1 MVTDEL
7 LARARAGD
15 GAAFGELTEP
25 YRRELQLH
33 CYRMLGTISDAEDL
47 VQETL
52 LSAWRSVGG
61 FRGKASVRTWLYRI
75 ATNRCLNA
83 LRDAERRPLPAAP
96 PSSGFLPPEPSRLGE
111 AMWLEPYPDLLLS
124 HVDDAALEPEGRIE
138 SRESISLAFITAV
151 QTLPPRQRAILV
163 LRDVLSFRGPEVA
176 SMLSTTENAVASGLK
191 RARAT
196 LGART
201 DTERARRPPL
211 PGSDNEQ
218 RIVAAFVAAFE
229 NGDVPALISL
239 LTDDAWLTM
248 PPVPLE
254 YQGHAAIAAFFT
266 HFGFREGARSFRL
279 IPTRAN
285 GQPAFGRY
293 TLDPHSG
300 IARAHGLTV
309 LSLDREKIAL
319 VASFVGA
326 NLPARFGLP
335 ASLRPRTS
343 RAAW

>member
-1 MVTDEL
+1 MVTEEL
-7 LARARAGD
+7 LARARAGE
-15 GAAFGELTEP
+15 GVAFGELTEP

-33 CYRMLGTISDAEDL
+33 CYRMLGAVGDAEDL

-52 LSAWRSVGG
+52 LSAWRSVNG
-61 FRGKASVRTWLYRI
+61 FRGNASVRTWLYRI

-83 LRDAERRPLPAAP
+83 LRDAERRPRPAAP
-96 PSSGFLPPEPSRLGE
+96 PSSGLVPPEPSRIGE
-111 AMWLEPYPDLLLS
+111 VMWLEPYPDLLLTQAG
-124 HVDDAALEPEGRIE
+124 DAAGEPEARIE

-163 LRDVLSFRGPEVA
+163 LRDVLAFRGPEVA
-176 SMLSTTENAVASGLK
+176 GMLSTTEHAVASGLK

-196 LGART
+196 LEAREGA
-201 DTERARRPPL
+201 ERSRRPPL
-211 PGSDNEQ
+211 PGSSSEQ
-218 RIVAAFVAAFE
+218 RVVAAFVAAFE

-248 PPVPLE
+248 PPLPLE
-254 YQGHAAIAAFFT
+254 YQGHAAITAFFT
-266 HFGFREGARSFRL
+266 HFGFRDGERSFRL

-293 TLDPHSG
+293 ELDPQTG

-309 LSLDREKIAL
+309 LSLDDDKIAEL
-319 VASFVGA
+319 ASFLGTS
-326 NLPARFGLP
+326 LPARFGLP

>member
-15 GAAFGELTEP
+15 GVAFGELTEP

-33 CYRMLGTISDAEDL
+33 CYRMMGAVGDAEDL

-52 LSAWRSVGG
+52 LSAWRSMEG
-61 FRGKASVRTWLYRI
+61 FRGNASVRTWLYRI

-83 LRDAERRPLPAAP
+83 LRDAERRPPPAAP
-96 PSSGFLPPEPSRLGE
+96 PPAGLQPPEPSRVGE
-111 AMWLEPYPDLLLS
+111 VMWLEPYPDLLLS
-124 HVDDAALEPEGRIE
+124 RSGDVASEPEARIE
-138 SRESISLAFITAV
+138 SRESISLAFIKAV

-163 LRDVLSFRGPEVA
+163 LRDVLAFRGPEVA
-176 SMLSTTENAVASGLK
+176 DLLSTTENAVASGLK

-201 DTERARRPPL
+201 DAERAHRPPF
-211 PGSDNEQ
+211 PDSGTEQ
-218 RIVAAFVAAFE
+218 RAVAAFVAAFE

-248 PPVPLE
+248 PPLPLE

-266 HFGFREGARSFRL
+266 QSGFRDGRRSFRL

-293 TLDPHSG
+293 ELDPRTG

-309 LSLDREKIAL
+309 LSLDGEKIAE
-319 VASFVGA
+319 VAGFLGTD
-326 NLPARFGLP
+326 LPARFGLP

-343 RAAW
+343 TAAW

>member
-1 MVTDEL
+1 MVTEEL

-15 GAAFGELTEP
+15 GVAFGELTEP

-33 CYRMLGTISDAEDL
+33 CYRMLGAVSDAEDL

-52 LSAWRSVGG
+52 LSAWRSVNG
-61 FRGKASVRTWLYRI
+61 FRGNASVRTWLYRI

-83 LRDAERRPLPAAP
+83 LRDRERRPLPAVP
-96 PSSGFLPPEPSRLGE
+96 PSSGLLPPEPSRLGE
-111 AMWLEPYPDLLLS
+111 VMWLEPYPDLLLS
-124 HVDDAALEPEGRIE
+124 QAGDAAGEPEARIE
-138 SRESISLAFITAV
+138 SREGISLAFITAV

-163 LRDVLSFRGPEVA
+163 LRDVLAFRGPEVA
-176 SMLSTTENAVASGLK
+176 GMLSTTENAVASGLK

-201 DTERARRPPL
+201 DAERARRPPL
-211 PGSDNEQ
+211 PGSSSEQ
-218 RIVAAFVAAFE
+218 QAVAAFVAAFE

-248 PPVPLE
+248 PPLPLE
-254 YQGHAAIAAFFT
+254 YQGHAAIAAFFMQS
-266 HFGFREGARSFRL
+266 GFRDGERSFRL

-293 TLDPHSG
+293 ELDPQTG

-309 LSLDREKIAL
+309 LSLDGEMITE
-319 VASFVGA
+319 VAGFLGT

-343 RAAW
+343 